1 MKEELNNLYLEKL
14 ILEELESYLSE
25 VALCHDP
32 KTGHFDSCDSG
43 NVYSLSAK
51 GAKDNK
57 IDGKYV
63 QRGTLTGKKGSG
75 DVPKVSSKFGLNT
88 STEKQGGRIRMRSGT
103 DISPKYSVSKYP
115 EKYKEHVLKE
125 FQTALQNWLSK
136 QRNYDYGMID
146 EESVEGC
153 DCREEKRKAYQD
165 GIKSSLVFIQKY
177 SQAQKGDS

>member
-14 ILEELESYLSE
+14 ILEELESYISE

-43 NVYSLSAK
+43 NVYSLSAR

-63 QRGTLTGKKGSG
+63 QRGTLTGKKDKG

-88 STEKQGGRIRMRSGT
+88 SDKKQGGRIKMRSG
-103 DISPKYSVSKYP
+103 DGISPKYYVSKYP
-115 EKYKEHVLKE
+115 EKYKENIIKE
-125 FQTALQNWLSK
+125 FQTALQDWLSK
-136 QRNYDYGMID
+136 QKNFEYQLMD
-146 EESVEGC
+146 EGDVDGC

-165 GIKSSLVFIQKY
+165 GIKSSLIFIQKY
-177 SQAQKGDS
+177 SQAQKGDV